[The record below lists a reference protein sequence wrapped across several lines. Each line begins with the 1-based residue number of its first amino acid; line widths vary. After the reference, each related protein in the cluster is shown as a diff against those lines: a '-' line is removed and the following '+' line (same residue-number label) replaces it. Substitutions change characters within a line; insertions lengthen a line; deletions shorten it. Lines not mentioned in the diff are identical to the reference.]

1 MCHKLRLSLRRRQ
14 PRGGSPVDVPLST
27 TWLEGVGTVYLDPD
41 KGNRPT
47 TIVRSKV
54 NDCAGTPARWRCS
67 HMRKTALLAIL
78 FLAAA
83 ATAVAFD
90 RVVVCE
96 DAYAEY

>member
-1 MCHKLRLSLRRRQ
+1 MLRHSLSQEQ
-14 PRGGSPVDVPLST
+14 PRSGSPVGVPLST
-27 TWLEGVGTVYLDPD
+27 TWLKGIGTVYVAPD
-41 KGNRPT
+41 REKGPT
-47 TIVRSKV
+47 TIVRSKTK
-54 NDCAGTPARWRCS
+54 NCAGTPALWRCS